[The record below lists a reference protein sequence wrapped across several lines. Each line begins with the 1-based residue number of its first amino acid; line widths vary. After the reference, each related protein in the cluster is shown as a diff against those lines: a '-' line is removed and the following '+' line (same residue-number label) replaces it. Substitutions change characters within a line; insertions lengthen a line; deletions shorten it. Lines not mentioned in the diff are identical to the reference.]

1 MSIEFHRCMLH
12 ECKKMSL
19 ESLFFFLLYTY
30 ADWLNPYL
38 CSCACVIDERC
49 IMLVKSLKIIMFISF
64 SCVNSKICMPKKLCD
79 VLDPFFVGYT
89 PANRRTD
96 MEKTSTC
103 RSFSKK
109 HEHRFSVSHIR
120 LPEEKVKNK
129 TKNVQNPSKSHVY
142 GCFLDHGG
150 SPSYHGFQ
158 Y

>member
-1 MSIEFHRCMLH
+1 MSV
-12 ECKKMSL
+12 KKMSL

-30 ADWLNPYL
+30 ADWLNPHL
-38 CSCACVIDERC
+38 CSCACVIDECC

-64 SCVNSKICMPKKLCD
+64 SCVNSKICMPKKTVWCFGSVFCWLHS
-79 VLDPFFVGYT
+79 GKQTKRYG
-89 PANRRTD
+89 
-96 MEKTSTC
+96 KTSTC